1 MTIFKRVITVEDG
14 WQAQRAAK
22 GFISVVDDDVHVL
35 NALRELIE
43 YEGYACLTF
52 SSVGAFFEYQNELR
66 FPGPRCILSDM
77 AMPEE
82 DGLALQIRL
91 PVDSDQVLIFMSG
104 ISGIEQ
110 AAQAFRNGALHF
122 LTKPIQ
128 DHQLFSVIDEAL
140 QKSAVIQNRNEWQ
153 HKQSA
158 LIAKLTR
165 RERELAAILPE
176 GLSIKEMA
184 GKMGVSDR
192 AIKLYKKNLTDKLE
206 AKSVADVLRLQMSGL
221 L

>member
-1 MTIFKRVITVEDG
+1 MSNLKRVVTVDDERK
-14 WQAQRAAK
+14 AKCSAK
-22 GFISVVDDDVHVL
+22 GLVSVVDDDVLVL

-43 YEGYACLTF
+43 YEGYACEAYD
-52 SSVGAFFEYQNELR
+52 SVSAFFEEQNEPR
-66 FPGPRCILSDM
+66 FSGPRCILSDM
-77 AMPEE
+77 SMPRE

-91 PVDSDQVLIFMSG
+91 PVGSDQVLIFMSG

-122 LTKPIQ
+122 LTKPVQ
-128 DHQLFSVIDEAL
+128 DQQLFSVIDEAL
-140 QKSAVIQNRNEWQ
+140 KKSALIQERNEWLN
-153 HKQSA
+153 KQA
-158 LIAKLTR
+158 IRVAKLSG
-165 RERELAAILPE
+165 RERELAVMLPE

-184 GKMGVSDR
+184 KKMGVSDR

>member
-1 MTIFKRVITVEDG
+1 MTIFKRVITVEDE

-22 GFISVVDDDVHVL
+22 GLVSVVDDDLHVL

-52 SSVGAFFEYQNELR
+52 NSVNAFFEYQNELR
-66 FPGPRCILSDM
+66 FPGPRCVLSDM

-82 DGLALQIRL
+82 DGLVLQIRL
-91 PVDSDQVLIFMSG
+91 PVDSDQILIFMSG
-104 ISGIEQ
+104 ISGVEQ
-110 AAQAFRNGALHF
+110 AAQAFRKGALHF

-128 DHQLFSVIDEAL
+128 DHQLFSVINEAL
-140 QKSAVIQNRNEWQ
+140 QKSVLIQKRNEWQ
-153 HKQSA
+153 HKQAA
-158 LIAKLTR
+158 LIAKLTV
-165 RERELAAILPE
+165 RERELAALLPE

-184 GKMGVSDR
+184 EKMGVSDR
-192 AIKLYKKNLTDKLE
+192 AIKLYKKNMADKLE
-206 AKSVADVLRLQMSGL
+206 AKSVADVLRLQMNGL